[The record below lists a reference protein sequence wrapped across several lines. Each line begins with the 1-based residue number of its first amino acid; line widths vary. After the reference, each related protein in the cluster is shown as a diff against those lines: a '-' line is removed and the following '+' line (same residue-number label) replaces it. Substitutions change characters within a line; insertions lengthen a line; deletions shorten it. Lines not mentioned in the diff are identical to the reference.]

1 MGLRTASVRRSGC
14 AVAAA
19 LVIAASAAACSSS
32 GSGGSASG
40 GTSGGTASG
49 GSSSGTIK
57 LLALY
62 TDHTGAANAPE
73 IVAGAEAAAMAI
85 NKQGGI
91 AGHQISIIGCNDQFN
106 AQQAAVCART
116 AVSDGVVA
124 VIGDRTTFGSVVDPI
139 LQKAGIPSV
148 APLPEEDDYTS
159 PISFPLIA
167 GAGGGF
173 VGDVMALAKEG
184 RTKIGIASL
193 GVPQLDEVIQVT
205 KDAIASVK
213 TPSGQSLSLV
223 DSVSWQATTTDYSPI
238 VESLKSHGADGVVL
252 VANPQGGIGV
262 LNAAE
267 QLGVTS
273 TQMQFT
279 GGGEAYSNQEV
290 QQLPDGLILAGNYP
304 PMTAASQ
311 IPGLAQFESAMKA
324 AAAAGVANAT
334 SADYDEPSLN
344 AWLGVYAVDKALGG
358 ASGTVTASTLLTDLN
373 HLGSVNLMGII
384 NPWTP
389 NATGPNNY
397 PRLVNTK
404 QYLTV
409 VRSGQVYL
417 TQLAPV
423 ETKPYW

>member
-1 MGLRTASVRRSGC
+1 MGRGSASVRRSGYAI
-14 AVAAA
+14 AVA
-19 LVIAASAAACSSS
+19 LTIAVATAACSSAS
-32 GSGGSASG
+32 SGSASG
-40 GTSGGTASG
+40 GSTSGSN
-49 GSSSGTIK
+49 SSDIK

-85 NKQGGI
+85 NKAGGI
-91 AGHQISIIGCNDQFN
+91 AGHQITIIGCNDQFN
-106 AQQAAVCART
+106 PQQAGVCART
-116 AVSDGVVA
+116 AVSDKVVA
-124 VIGDRTTFGSVVDPI
+124 VIGDRTTFGDVVDPI

-173 VGDVMALAKEG
+173 VGDVMALAAEG

-193 GVPQLDEVIQVT
+193 GVPQLNEVVQVT

-213 TPSGQSLSLV
+213 TATGQSLSLV

-262 LNAAE
+262 LNAAQ

-273 TQMQFT
+273 NQMQFT
-279 GGGEAYSNQEV
+279 GGGEAYSNQQV
-290 QQLPDGLILAGNYP
+290 QQLPNGLILAGNYP
-304 PMTAASQ
+304 PMTAVSQ
-311 IPGLAQFESAMKA
+311 IPGLSQFESDMKA
-324 AAAAGVANAT
+324 AAAAGVANSS

-344 AWLGVYAVDKALGG
+344 AWLGVYAVDKALGN
-358 ASGTVTASTLLTDLN
+358 ATGTVTSSTLLTALD
-373 HLGSVNLMGII
+373 HLQSVDLMGII

-389 NATGPNNY
+389 NVQGPSGY

-417 TQLAPV
+417 TQAAPI
-423 ETKPYW
+423 ETKPHW

>member
-1 MGLRTASVRRSGC
+1 MGLGSASVRRSGC

-19 LVIAASAAACSSS
+19 LMVAVAAAACSSS
-32 GSGGSASG
+32 GSSTGSSATGGSA
-40 GTSGGTASG
+40 TGTATAG
-49 GSSSGTIK
+49 GIN

-91 AGHQISIIGCNDQFN
+91 AGHKITIIGCNDQFN
-106 AQQAAVCART
+106 PQQAGACART
-116 AVSDGVVA
+116 AVSDKVVA
-124 VIGDRTTFGSVVDPI
+124 VIGDRTTFGDVVDPI

-159 PISFPLIA
+159 SISFPLIA

-193 GVPQLDEVIQVT
+193 GVPQLNEVIQVT
-205 KDAIASVK
+205 KNAIASVK

-223 DSVSWQATTTDYSPI
+223 DSVSWQPTATDYSPI
-238 VESLKSHGADGVVL
+238 VESLKSHGANGVVL

-262 LNAAE
+262 LNAAQ
-267 QLGVTS
+267 QLGITS
-273 TQMQFT
+273 GQMQFT

-304 PMTAASQ
+304 PMTAAAQ
-311 IPGLAQFESAMKA
+311 IPALSQFESEMKA
-324 AAAAGVANAT
+324 AQAAGVANAAP
-334 SADYDEPSLN
+334 SDYDEPSLN
-344 AWLGVYAVDKALGG
+344 AWLGVYAVDKALSE
-358 ASGTVTASTLLTDLN
+358 ATGTPTASTLLSALN
-373 HLGSVNLMGII
+373 HLQSTNLMGIV

-389 NATGPNNY
+389 NIPGPTSY
-397 PRLVNTK
+397 PRLVNTQ

-423 ETKPYW
+423 QTKPYW

>member
-1 MGLRTASVRRSGC
+1 MGTGSAPARHGY

-19 LVIAASAAACSSS
+19 MAVAVSVAACGSS
-32 GSGGSASG
+32 GSS
-40 GTSGGTASG
+40 
-49 GSSSGTIK
+49 GSSSAGQPTSSSSIK
-57 LLALY
+57 VLALY

-85 NKQGGI
+85 NKKGGI
-91 AGHQISIIGCNDQFN
+91 DGHQISVIGCNDQFN
-106 AQQAAVCART
+106 PQQAGACART
-116 AVSDGVVA
+116 AVTDKVVA
-124 VIGDRTTFGSVVDPI
+124 VIGDRTTFGNVVDPI

-193 GVPQLDEVIQVT
+193 GVPQLNEVVQVT
-205 KDAIASVK
+205 KNAIANVK
-213 TPSGQSLSLV
+213 TPGGKPLTLV
-223 DSVSWQATTTDYSPI
+223 DSVSWQPTATDYSPI
-238 VESLKSHGADGVVL
+238 VESLKSHGANGVVL

-262 LNAAE
+262 LSAAQ

-273 TQMQFT
+273 SQMQFT

-290 QQLPDGLILAGNYP
+290 KELPNGLILAGNYP
-304 PMTAASQ
+304 PMTAVSK
-311 IPGLAQFESAMKA
+311 ISGLAEFEADMKA
-324 AAAAGVANAT
+324 AQAAGVAN
-334 SADYDEPSLN
+334 SDSSNYDEPSLN
-344 AWLGVYAVDKALGG
+344 AWLGVYAIDKALSG
-358 ASGTVTASTLLTDLN
+358 ATGKPTSASLLTALN
-373 HLGSVNLMGII
+373 HLTSVNLMGIV

-389 NATGPNNY
+389 NTPGPAGY
-397 PRLVNTK
+397 PRLANTK

-417 TQLAPV
+417 TQTAPV
-423 ETKPYW
+423 ETKPYWAGKS